1 MKSNKLDKVYLV
13 VFLILE
19 FIIFFV
25 FKYFDISD
33 IKIFI
38 ITQLVFVIL
47 FILLYFVITLFIEKL
62 ASRKFCIKYNKIM
75 REYQKSDNAK
85 IFYDKLKNMKEK
97 PIGDDIQNTYFLS
110 LATAAYKNGEN
121 EEALKYLDMIKTDDE
136 HILKV
141 IEDERQ
147 TILGKGKNRA

>member
-1 MKSNKLDKVYLV
+1 MKNDKLDKVYLV
-13 VFLILE
+13 VFLMLE
-19 FIIFFV
+19 FIIMFV
-25 FKYFDISD
+25 FKYFDISG

-47 FILLYFVITLFIEKL
+47 FSVLYFVITLFIEKL
-62 ASRKFCIKYNKIM
+62 ASRKFCIEYNKIM
-75 REYQKSDNAK
+75 RQYQKTDDAK
-85 IFYDKLKNMKEK
+85 LFYDKLKNIKEK
-97 PIGDDIQNTYFLS
+97 PIGADIQNTYFLS

-121 EEALKYLDMIKTDDE
+121 EEALKYLDMIKTDDV

>member
-47 FILLYFVITLFIEKL
+47 FSILYFVITLFIEKL

-85 IFYDKLKNMKEK
+85 IFYNKLKSMKEK
-97 PIGDDIQNTYFLS
+97 PIGAEIQNTYFLS

-147 TILGKGKNRA
+147 TIIGEGKNRA

>member
-47 FILLYFVITLFIEKL
+47 FSILYFLITLFIEKL

-97 PIGDDIQNTYFLS
+97 AKRWKS
-110 LATAAYKNGEN
+110 
-121 EEALKYLDMIKTDDE
+121 
-136 HILKV
+136 
-141 IEDERQ
+141 
-147 TILGKGKNRA
+147 

>member
-1 MKSNKLDKVYLV
+1 MKKNKLDKVYLI

-19 FIIFFV
+19 FIIIFV
-25 FKYFDISD
+25 FKYFDVSD

-47 FILLYFVITLFIEKL
+47 FSIVYFIITLFIEKL
-62 ASRKFCIKYNKIM
+62 ESRKFCIEYNKIM
-75 REYQKSDNAK
+75 REYQKNDNAK

-97 PIGDDIQNTYFLS
+97 PIGDNVQNTYFLS

-121 EEALKYLDMIKTDDE
+121 KEALKYLDMIKTEDE

-141 IEDERQ
+141 IEEERK
-147 TILGKGKNRA
+147 TIIGEGK

>member
-1 MKSNKLDKVYLV
+1 MKNDKLDKVYLI

-19 FIIFFV
+19 FIVIFIY
-25 FKYFDISD
+25 KYFDISD

-38 ITQLVFVIL
+38 IIQIVFVIL
-47 FILLYFVITLFIEKL
+47 FSVLYFVITLFIEKL
-62 ASRKFCIKYNKIM
+62 ASRKFCIEYNKIM
-75 REYQKSDNAK
+75 REYQKTDDAK

-97 PIGDDIQNTYFLS
+97 PIGYEIQNTYFLS
-110 LATAAYKNGEN
+110 LATAAYKNGES

-141 IEDERQ
+141 IEDERK
-147 TILGKGKNRA
+147 TIMGEDK

>member
-1 MKSNKLDKVYLV
+1 MKNDKLDKVYLI

-19 FIIFFV
+19 FIVIFV

-38 ITQLVFVIL
+38 IAQVIFVIL
-47 FILLYFVITLFIEKL
+47 FSVLYFVITLFIEKL
-62 ASRKFCIKYNKIM
+62 ASRKFCIEYNKIM
-75 REYQKSDNAK
+75 REYQKTDNAK

-97 PIGDDIQNTYFLS
+97 PIGEDIQNTYFLS

-121 EEALKYLDMIKTDDE
+121 EEALRYIDMIKTDDE

-141 IEDERQ
+141 IEDERK
-147 TILGKGKNRA
+147 TIIGEGK

>member
-47 FILLYFVITLFIEKL
+47 FSILYFLITLFIEKL

-97 PIGDDIQNTYFLS
+97 PIVDDIQNTYFLS
-110 LATAAYKNGEN
+110 LAAYKNGEN
-121 EEALKYLDMIKTDDE
+121 EEALKYLDMIKTGDV

-147 TILGKGKNRA
+147 TIIGEGKNRA

>member
-47 FILLYFVITLFIEKL
+47 FSILYFVITLFIEKL

-85 IFYDKLKNMKEK
+85 IFYDKLKSMKEK
-97 PIGDDIQNTYFLS
+97 PIGAEIQNTYFLS
-110 LATAAYKNGEN
+110 LAIS
-121 EEALKYLDMIKTDDE
+121 ALTVSWASMGLTSSALSFSLSKSKTKLYFD
-136 HILKV
+136 ILF
-141 IEDERQ
+141 
-147 TILGKGKNRA
+147 

>member
-1 MKSNKLDKVYLV
+1 MKNDKLDKVYLI

-19 FIIFFV
+19 FIVIFV

-33 IKIFI
+33 IKIFVI
-38 ITQLVFVIL
+38 AQVIFVIL
-47 FILLYFVITLFIEKL
+47 FSVLYFVITLFIEKL
-62 ASRKFCIKYNKIM
+62 ASRKFCIEYNKIM
-75 REYQKSDNAK
+75 REYQKTDNAK

-97 PIGDDIQNTYFLS
+97 PIGEDIQNTYFLS

-121 EEALKYLDMIKTDDE
+121 EEALRYIDMIKTDDE

-141 IEDERQ
+141 IEDERK
-147 TILGKGKNRA
+147 TIIGEGK

>member
-47 FILLYFVITLFIEKL
+47 FSILYFLITLFIEKL

-75 REYQKSDNAK
+75 REYQKV
-85 IFYDKLKNMKEK
+85 IM
-97 PIGDDIQNTYFLS
+97 
-110 LATAAYKNGEN
+110 
-121 EEALKYLDMIKTDDE
+121 LKYFMI
-136 HILKV
+136 
-141 IEDERQ
+141 R
-147 TILGKGKNRA
+147 

>member
-1 MKSNKLDKVYLV
+1 MKNNKLDKVYLI

-19 FIIFFV
+19 FIVIFV

-38 ITQLVFVIL
+38 IAQVIFVIL
-47 FILLYFVITLFIEKL
+47 FSVLYFVITLFIEKL
-62 ASRKFCIKYNKIM
+62 ASRKFCIEYNKIM
-75 REYQKSDNAK
+75 REYQKTDNAK

-97 PIGDDIQNTYFLS
+97 PIGEDIQNTYFLS

-121 EEALKYLDMIKTDDE
+121 EEALRYIDMIKTDDE

-141 IEDERQ
+141 IEDERK
-147 TILGKGKNRA
+147 TIIGEGK

>member
-1 MKSNKLDKVYLV
+1 MTEIIKDRSMIDDKYKWDLTKVYKTNADFESDCKKV
-13 VFLILE
+13 KNLITE
-19 FIIFFV
+19 YRR
-25 FKYFDISD
+25 KYENH
-33 IKIFI
+33 
-38 ITQLVFVIL
+38 T
-47 FILLYFVITLFIEKL
+47 
-62 ASRKFCIKYNKIM
+62 M
-75 REYQKSDNAK
+75 DNAK

-121 EEALKYLDMIKTDDE
+121 EEALKYLDMIKTGDV

>member
-1 MKSNKLDKVYLV
+1 
-13 VFLILE
+13 
-19 FIIFFV
+19 
-25 FKYFDISD
+25 
-33 IKIFI
+33 
-38 ITQLVFVIL
+38 
-47 FILLYFVITLFIEKL
+47 
-62 ASRKFCIKYNKIM
+62 M

-97 PIGDDIQNTYFLS
+97 PIGDDRQNTYFLS

-121 EEALKYLDMIKTDDE
+121 EEALKYLYMIKTDDE